1 MGNTQRK
8 PGRFH
13 PYVPSSTKLHTSL
26 TGNPLH
32 RLGNKSETGK
42 LVRKVGVKPQT
53 STRSRPKGLRSIN
66 DNYCVSNVVGLKDS
80 VIVSDKMEG
89 LNPPP
94 VTDQKNSK
102 LTLNVDSHVAN
113 AHIVTGLPQRKGVN
127 PNICQLYT
135 EIKYVKDVSCVGQL
149 PSVKLVTNAQHAVLD
164 PPVGA
169 RLNQC
174 WQKWETL
181 GSSPKVVNILR
192 EGYTLPF
199 RFRPHLT
206 RSPTVI
212 SNYHNPTKQSFL
224 IEALYQLLNKNAVEP
239 VDNPNSLG
247 FYNRLF
253 LVPKPNNRWRPIL
266 DLSTLNTFLNTGSFK
281 METPETIRTSLQV
294 GEWVTSIDF
303 KDAYFHIPIHSQSR
317 KYMRFHLQGRSYQFK
332 ALPFGLSTAPMEFT
346 VVAKEVKLMALQKGI
361 RIHQYLDDWLV
372 RASTLHTCLQHTQ
385 TLVTLCQELGWL
397 VNKEKSELAPKQVF
411 NFVGYQFDLKEGK
424 VRPTE
429 ERWQALTDKI
439 RSMMSDLV
447 CPVRKFMSLI
457 GLLKATEKQVHLG
470 RLHMRPIQWHL
481 KNNWRVPESLEKVIP
496 VPKPLH
502 PHLRW
507 WLEESNVLLGQPLH
521 PLKHA
526 LQIFTDA
533 SNEGWGAHLDDHTAR
548 GTWSLPESKLH
559 MNHLELKAV
568 FLALKEFRTLVCNKT
583 VLIATD
589 NTTVV
594 AYINKEGEDEVGV
607 TVCPT
612 VENPVLVHQTAGN
625 PQGTSH
631 PRPAERDSRQAIQ
644 TWPDHSNRVVTSSS
658 SIPSCMRKVAPATSG
673 PVCHQV
679 QQQTAPVCVT
689 GARPPGLGSGC
700 TQSLLGGP
708 GPIRLPTGSHLGQS
722 GGEAPG
728 LPLQQ
733 NNLDCPRV
741 AQHALG
747 LGPGSNVKP
756 DPTVSAQPT
765 QPSVS
770 AIQPGPSQE
779 PVKSEPT
786 CLAPRA
792 SAIKEQGFSEAVAAR
807 IEAPQRRSTRSV
819 YEAKWT
825 IFTKWCLSNQVDF
838 RAPPLKAIADF
849 LLHLFQDKK
858 LQPGT
863 IDGYRSAIADKLGNS
878 TINVSK
884 DENLTR
890 LLDSFHRD
898 RPKGRRGI
906 PSWNLSLVLHQLT
919 KAPFEPLKES
929 SLKHLTFKTVFLLA
943 LGSGKRRSE
952 IHAWLHKNIRHQ
964 SDWSKV
970 SLYPSPSFLSKNQLA
985 KEGPDSVA
993 PVVIP
998 ALAPSL
1004 DRSLKGDRSL
1014 CPVRALRYY
1023 LDRTAD
1029 LRQNKE
1035 LVFVSFKKGFDKD
1048 ISPATISSWIKQTV
1062 VLCYEL
1068 SDQEALTLHQVK
1080 AHDVRAFAAS
1090 KAFQSGISLDQIL
1103 SACHWKSHNTFTQFY
1118 LKDVAWADSELFH
1131 LGPVVAAQQVHHQA
1145 SEGMLYICKYV
1156 HIVNMLDMYIM

>member
-1 MGNTQRK
+1 M
-8 PGRFH
+8 
-13 PYVPSSTKLHTSL
+13 V
-26 TGNPLH
+26 
-32 RLGNKSETGK
+32 RLVN
-42 LVRKVGVKPQT
+42 
-53 STRSRPKGLRSIN
+53 
-66 DNYCVSNVVGLKDS
+66 S
-80 VIVSDKMEG
+80 VNVSDKMKG

-94 VTDQKNSK
+94 PVTSK
-102 LTLNVDSHVAN
+102 SETVLSHVNSFVAS
-113 AHIVTGLPQRKGVN
+113 VPFVSGSPQKKGVN
-127 PNICQLYT
+127 PVYCQSIR
-135 EIKYVKDVSCVGQL
+135 EINHVNDISCVDHL
-149 PSVKLVTNAQHAVLD
+149 SSVKIVTNVPTVVTNL
-164 PPVGA
+164 PVGA
-169 RLNQC
+169 RLQQF
-174 WQKWETL
+174 WEKWETL
-181 GSSPKVVNILR
+181 GSSPKVIRILR

-199 RFRPHLT
+199 RFRPNLT
-206 RSPTVI
+206 RSPMVI
-212 SNYHNPTKQSFL
+212 SKYVNPQRQSL
-224 IEALYQLLNKNAVEP
+224 LLEALAQLTNKNAVEP
-239 VDNPNSLG
+239 ETNQTSLG

-266 DLSTLNTFLNTGSFK
+266 DLSTLNIFLNTESFK
-281 METPETIRTSLQV
+281 METPETIRSSLQV

-317 KYMRFHLQGRSYQFK
+317 KYMRFHIQGQSYQFK

-346 VVAKEVKLMALQKGI
+346 VVAKEVKLMALRQGI

-372 RASTLHTCLQHTQ
+372 RASTHHTCLQHTQ

-439 RSMMSDLV
+439 RSMMSDPV

-457 GLLKATEKQVHLG
+457 GLLTATEKQVHLG

-496 VPKPLH
+496 VPKSLH

-559 MNHLELKAV
+559 INHLELKAV

-594 AYINKEGEDEVGV
+594 AYINKEGGMKSGSLCALLWRILSWCTRQQV
-607 TVCPT
+607 TLRARHIPGRLNVIADK
-612 VENPVLVHQTAGN
+612 LSRLGQT
-625 PQGTSH
+625 
-631 PRPAERDSRQAIQ
+631 IQ
-644 TWPDHSNRVVTSSS
+644 TEWSLHPAVFQAVCARWHQPQVDLFATRFNNKLPQFVSPVPDPQAWAVDALSLSWEDLDPYAFPPAAILGKVVEKLQDYPCNR
-658 SIPSCMRKVAPATSG
+658 II
-673 PVCHQV
+673 
-679 QQQTAPVCVT
+679 
-689 GARPPGLGSGC
+689 L
-700 TQSLLGGP
+700 
-708 GPIRLPTGSHLGQS
+708 I
-722 GGEAPG
+722 APG
-728 LPLQQ
+728 WPNMPWFWDLVAMSSQIPL
-733 NNLDCPRV
+733 
-741 AQHALG
+741 
-747 LGPGSNVKP
+747 
-756 DPTVSAQPT
+756 SAQPA

-779 PVKSEPT
+779 PVESEPT

-1004 DRSLKGDRSL
+1004 DRSLKGDKSL

-1145 SEGMLYICKYV
+1145 QK
-1156 HIVNMLDMYIM
+1156 

>member
-1 MGNTQRK
+1 M
-8 PGRFH
+8 
-13 PYVPSSTKLHTSL
+13 V
-26 TGNPLH
+26 
-32 RLGNKSETGK
+32 
-42 LVRKVGVKPQT
+42 VKPQT
-53 STRSRPKGLRSIN
+53 SARSRPGDLKSIN
-66 DNYCVSNVVGLKDS
+66 DNHCVSNVVGLVNS
-80 VIVSDKMEG
+80 VNVSDKMEG

-94 VTDQKNSK
+94 PVTSK
-102 LTLNVDSHVAN
+102 SETVFSHVNSFVASVPF
-113 AHIVTGLPQRKGVN
+113 ASGSPQKKGVN
-127 PNICQLYT
+127 PVYCQSIR
-135 EIKYVKDVSCVGQL
+135 EINHVNDVSCVDHL
-149 PSVKLVTNAQHAVLD
+149 SFVKIVTNVPTVVTNL
-164 PPVGA
+164 PVGA
-169 RLNQC
+169 RLQQF
-174 WQKWETL
+174 WEKWETL
-181 GSSPKVVNILR
+181 GSSPKVIRILR

-199 RFRPHLT
+199 QFRPNLT
-206 RSPTVI
+206 RSPMVI
-212 SNYHNPTKQSFL
+212 SKYVNPQRQSL
-224 IEALYQLLNKNAVEP
+224 LLEALAQLTNKNAVEP
-239 VDNPNSLG
+239 VTNQTSLG

-266 DLSTLNTFLNTGSFK
+266 DLSTLNIFLNTESFK
-281 METPETIRTSLQV
+281 METPETIRSSLQV

-303 KDAYFHIPIHSQSR
+303 KDAYFHIPLHSQSR
-317 KYMRFHLQGRSYQFK
+317 KYMRFHIQGQSYQFK

-346 VVAKEVKLMALQKGI
+346 VVAKEVKLMALRQGI

-439 RSMMSDLV
+439 RSMMSDPV

-457 GLLKATEKQVHLG
+457 DLLTATEKQVHLG

-481 KNNWRVPESLEKVIP
+481 KNTWRVPESLEKVIP
-496 VPKPLH
+496 VPKSLH

-559 MNHLELKAV
+559 INHLELKAV

-594 AYINKEGEDEVGV
+594 AYINKEGGMKSGSLCALLWRILSWCTRLQV
-607 TVCPT
+607 TLRARHIPGRLNVIADK
-612 VENPVLVHQTAGN
+612 L
-625 PQGTSH
+625 
-631 PRPAERDSRQAIQ
+631 SRLG
-644 TWPDHSNRVVTSSS
+644 PDHSNRVVTSSS
-658 SIPSCMRKVAPATSG
+658 SIPSCMRKVAPAKSG

-679 QQQTAPVCVT
+679 QQQTASVCVT

-733 NNLDCPRV
+733 NNPDCPRV
-741 AQHALG
+741 AQHALV

-756 DPTVSAQPT
+756 DPTMSAQHT

-779 PVKSEPT
+779 PVESEPT

-964 SDWSKV
+964 SDW
-970 SLYPSPSFLSKNQLA
+970 
-985 KEGPDSVA
+985 
-993 PVVIP
+993 
-998 ALAPSL
+998 
-1004 DRSLKGDRSL
+1004 
-1014 CPVRALRYY
+1014 
-1023 LDRTAD
+1023 
-1029 LRQNKE
+1029 
-1035 LVFVSFKKGFDKD
+1035 LV
-1048 ISPATISSWIKQTV
+1048 
-1062 VLCYEL
+1062 
-1068 SDQEALTLHQVK
+1068 
-1080 AHDVRAFAAS
+1080 
-1090 KAFQSGISLDQIL
+1090 
-1103 SACHWKSHNTFTQFY
+1103 
-1118 LKDVAWADSELFH
+1118 
-1131 LGPVVAAQQVHHQA
+1131 
-1145 SEGMLYICKYV
+1145 
-1156 HIVNMLDMYIM
+1156 